1 LTISQPSSARLVV
14 EPAHASRPTLGQR
27 LWPESGAANP
37 IPAVDGLR
45 ALAVL
50 LVMFFHAWH
59 NQPGMYSSLADQDQH
74 PIWYAR
80 TGLNLFFVL
89 SGFLLFLPYAKWMQG
104 GRRPSARLFYRRR
117 ILRIGPAYWACL
129 VILVLTAPITI
140 PSLADG
146 LIHSVFI
153 FNLVPAS
160 VFSIN
165 GVFWTMAVEVQ
176 FYALLP
182 LLGLGAYSLS
192 RRWGMVGTATIMVAI
207 TMLVSAASGLLER
220 RFDPNHDQL
229 ILTGLVGQR
238 SMSFYLCVFGAGMA
252 TSVLY
257 TWLGGQKHGSLALSP
272 RWGRLA
278 ALAAI
283 AAMIVALVL
292 ALWPSVLN
300 LTAGRNAIY
309 GYLYAI
315 LVFGVLLGSP
325 ALRRVFEFPA
335 IRFVGL
341 ISYSL
346 YLWHTIVLGVFVPS
360 LGQYSP
366 PLRVLIGFA
375 LLAVS
380 SIPVAYLS
388 YMLAERPFLY
398 LRRQARDEQ
407 PAEIPLAVRA
417 SVEAAP

>member
-1 LTISQPSSARLVV
+1 MSVLARN
-14 EPAHASRPTLGQR
+14 

-50 LVMFFHAWH
+50 LVMFFHSWH
-59 NQPGMYSSLADQDQH
+59 NQPGMFSSLADQDQH

-89 SGFLLFLPYAKWMQG
+89 SGFLLFLPYAKWMQEA
-104 GRRPSARLFYRRR
+104 RQPSARLFYRRR
-117 ILRIGPAYWACL
+117 VLRIGPAYWACL
-129 VILVLTAPITI
+129 AILLLTAPITAA
-140 PSLADG
+140 SLADG
-146 LIHSVFI
+146 LIHTVFI

-176 FYALLP
+176 FYAILP
-182 LLGLGAYSLS
+182 LLGWGAYRVSQ
-192 RRWGMVGTATIMVAI
+192 RWGMISAATIVVAVS
-207 TMLVSAASGLLER
+207 MLVSLASGLLER
-220 RFDPNHDQL
+220 GVDPNHDQL
-229 ILTGLVGQR
+229 LVTGLVGQR

-252 TSVLY
+252 TSILY
-257 TWLGGQKHGSLALSP
+257 TWLGGQKHGALALSP
-272 RWGRLA
+272 GRSRLA
-278 ALAAI
+278 AVAAI
-283 AAMIVALVL
+283 MAMIVALVL
-292 ALWPSVLN
+292 ALRPNLFH

-309 GYLYAI
+309 GYLYAV

-325 ALRRVFEFPA
+325 ALRKVFEMPA

-346 YLWHTIVLGVFVPS
+346 YLWHTIVLGAFVPG
-360 LGQYSP
+360 LGQFSP
-366 PLRVLIGFA
+366 ALRVLIAFG

-380 SIPVAYLS
+380 AIPVAYVS
-388 YMLAERPFLY
+388 YMLAERPFLH
-398 LRRQARDEQ
+398 LRGKARDQQ
-407 PAEIPLAVRA
+407 PAEATV
-417 SVEAAP
+417 AAPANLGLAP